1 MKTIITSR
9 RLKILG
15 AAALLL
21 TASAAW
27 AAEQTWKIN
36 IKNADLREFVSQ
48 VAAITG
54 KTFVVDPRIKGS
66 VTVISNTAMD
76 QDAVYALFLSVL
88 RVHNFIAMPSG
99 DVIRV
104 IPNAQGKQTHGPDG
118 DLSSIASEE
127 LVTRV
132 IAAQNVESAE
142 LVKILRPLIPQ
153 YGHIAAVASP
163 NIVIISDHA
172 DNLQRLMTIVEQ
184 IDVADED
191 EIVMVNLEHAWV
203 GTVVALLEKVAP
215 EQIGRAAVGPQR
227 IQLIANERNNTLVV
241 RGKSRP
247 VAEIL
252 KLVAKLDQPATSAG
266 STQVY
271 YLKHADAANVAEILN
286 SLINDQT
293 TNTDEGVQSTTIQA
307 DESLNAIVVRAD
319 RGKMTEVQEIL
330 DSLDVRR
337 SQVLIEAAIVEI
349 SLEDGFDLGVSFAA
363 VDASGKTSPLVT
375 SPLTGT
381 LNALLGGLIPG
392 DGEDG
397 DGGTSGNID
406 VGGVASIDTP
416 TVAVARIDP
425 DGFSFAAAVQ
435 ALATNTSA
443 NLLSTP
449 SILTLDNQEAKIVVG
464 NEVPFRT
471 GSFTTSGDGSDNPFT
486 TIQREDVGLQLTV
499 TPHVH
504 DGNAV
509 RLDVNQEITNVI
521 QTPIGDSAFSDVVT
535 SKRTIETT
543 VLADD
548 GQTVVLGGLIQD
560 DLSTAQSKVPFFGN
574 IPGIGRLFRA
584 DSEDTV
590 KRNLLIFLR
599 PTVIRTAAD
608 ADAVTEAKYDD
619 VWEVEIISRGQ
630 IIALPEEP
638 EEAFKGRRISE
649 PDE

>member
-1 MKTIITSR
+1 MNCR
-9 RLKILG
+9 RLKLL
-15 AAALLL
+15 ATTALLL
-21 TASAAW
+21 STTVSW

-104 IPNAQGKQTHGPDG
+104 IPNAQGKQTPGPDG

-286 SLINDQT
+286 SLINEQT
-293 TNTDEGVQSTTIQA
+293 TTTEEGIQPSTIQA

-319 RGKMTEVQEIL
+319 RGKMAEIQEIL

-375 SPLTGT
+375 SPLNGT

-397 DGGTSGNID
+397 EDGGDGSGID
-406 VGGVASIDTP
+406 ISGVGSIDTP

-504 DGNAV
+504 DGTAV

-608 ADAVTEAKYDD
+608 ADAVTESKYDD
-619 VWEVEIISRGQ
+619 VWEVEIISRGRV
-630 IIALPEEP
+630 IALPDEP
-638 EEAFKGRRISE
+638 AEAFRGRHTSE

>member
-9 RLKILG
+9 RLKVLG
-15 AAALLL
+15 ATALLL
-21 TASAAW
+21 LSATVSW

-76 QDAVYALFLSVL
+76 RDAVYALFLSVL

-104 IPNAQGKQTHGPDG
+104 IPNAQGKQTPGPDG
-118 DLSSIASEE
+118 DLSSIAAEE

-286 SLINDQT
+286 ALISDQS
-293 TNTDEGVQSTTIQA
+293 TNTEEGVQAPTIQA

-319 RGKMTEVQEIL
+319 RGKMAEVQEIL

-375 SPLTGT
+375 SPLSGT

-397 DGGTSGNID
+397 DGNID
-406 VGGVASIDTP
+406 ITSGVASIDTP
-416 TVAVARIDP
+416 TVAVARINP
-425 DGFSFAAAVQ
+425 GGFSFAAVVQ

-504 DGNAV
+504 DGASV

-560 DLSTAQSKVPFFGN
+560 DLSTAQSKVPFFGS
-574 IPGIGRLFRA
+574 IPGIGRMFRA
-584 DSEDTV
+584 DSEDTI

-599 PTVIRTAAD
+599 PTVIRTAAE
-608 ADAVTEAKYDD
+608 ADTVTDKKYED
-619 VWEVEIISRGQ
+619 VWEVQILSRGQ
-630 IIALPEEP
+630 TISLPEEP

>member
-1 MKTIITSR
+1 MKTRIFSR
-9 RLKILG
+9 RLKVFT
-15 AAALLL
+15 ATAMLLL
-21 TASAAW
+21 SAASTW
-27 AAEQTWKIN
+27 AQEQTWKIN

-54 KTFVVDPRIKGS
+54 KTFVVDPRIKGN

-76 QDAVYALFLSVL
+76 EDAVYALFLSVL

-104 IPNAQGKQTHGPDG
+104 IPNAQGKQTPGPDG

-153 YGHIAAVASP
+153 YGHIAAVAKP

-172 DNLQRLMTIVEQ
+172 DNLLRLMEIVEQ

-215 EQIGRAAVGPQR
+215 DQIGRGAAGPQR

-247 VAEIL
+247 VAEVL

-286 SLINDQT
+286 ALVADQS
-293 TNTDEGVQSTTIQA
+293 TNTEEGLQAPTIQA

-319 RGKMTEVQEIL
+319 RGKMAEVQEIL

-349 SLEDGFDLGVSFAA
+349 SLEDGFALGVEFAA

-375 SPLTGT
+375 SPLNGVV
-381 LNALLGGLIPG
+381 NNLLTGLIGGGIGGG
-392 DGEDG
+392 DDG
-397 DGGTSGNID
+397 DDGGTDISG
-406 VGGVASIDTP
+406 GLGVLDTP
-416 TVAVARIDP
+416 TIAVARVDP
-425 DGFSFAAAVQ
+425 DGFSFAAVVQ
-435 ALATNTSA
+435 ALSTNTNA

-449 SILTLDNQEAKIVVG
+449 SILTLDNKEAKIVVG

-471 GSFTTSGDGSDNPFT
+471 GSFTTDGDGSDNPFT

-504 DGNAV
+504 DGTSV

-543 VLADD
+543 VLAENR
-548 GQTVVLGGLIQD
+548 QTIVLGGLIQD
-560 DLSTAQSKVPFFGN
+560 DISSAQSKVPFFGN

-584 DSEDTV
+584 DSEDTI

-599 PTVIRTAAD
+599 PTVIRTAED
-608 ADAVTEAKYDD
+608 ADKVTKSKYDD
-619 VWEVEIISRGQ
+619 VWEVEIFSRGERVT
-630 IIALPEEP
+630 IP
-638 EEAFKGRRISE
+638 EEAEDLFKGRRN
-649 PDE
+649 